1 MNLSRKWLSRTSKN
15 LQERRLQ
22 SHIIA
27 KFCDLVVPVFF
38 HNCLK
43 NLQMKLILAEGFSEM
58 IEII

>member
-1 MNLSRKWLSRTSKN
+1 MDLSRKWLSRTSKN

-22 SHIIA
+22 SHINA

-43 NLQMKLILAEGFSEM
+43 NLHNETDLGRGVLRDD
-58 IEII
+58 